1 MHEREKDAAAI
12 DQLAAGM
19 NSDAARA
26 SALVDER
33 IRSARKRKTLLGYD
47 TVANEPSDERE
58 LRGQRTVRETDIAGE
73 MAEQLDVIRTAAAKV
88 QSLASE
94 MRARSTNPA

>member
-19 NSDAARA
+19 NADAARA

-33 IRSARKRKTLLGYD
+33 IRSARKRKALLGYD
-47 TVANEPSDERE
+47 TVDNEPSDERE
-58 LRGQRTVRETDIAGE
+58 LRGQHTVREADIAGE